1 MVAVL
6 LSVAMSDLLN
16 SKPAPQFSIAEFG
29 NPSNADICKMCQKP
43 ITATYYRV
51 NGAMV
56 CDGCADRVRR
66 GKPQDSHAAFVKA
79 VLFGLGGFVAGLIA
93 YAGFSI
99 MTGIQIGYLSLAVG
113 WIIGKAMMIGSGNI
127 GGRRYQIAAVFL
139 TYAAVSM
146 AAIPIALLYHP
157 GTGQTQ
163 TTNQSRAHAKD
174 STTVNQDSQT
184 QHANNNNDATG
195 KTGDDPPHRSA
206 VARMLIALG
215 KVALI
220 GLASP
225 FLEVA
230 EGVGGVIGLVIL
242 FVGMQFAW
250 KMTAS
255 RATISLEGPYQVSAS
270 AARGASA

>member
-1 MVAVL
+1 VAVV

-16 SKPAPQFSIAEFG
+16 PNPAPQFSIAEFG

-43 ITATYYRV
+43 ITATYYRA

-56 CDGCADRVRR
+56 CDSCADRVRR
-66 GKPQDSHAAFVKA
+66 GRPQDSHAAFVKA

-99 MTGIQIGYLSLAVG
+99 VTGIQIGYLSLAVG
-113 WIIGKAMMIGSGNI
+113 WMIGKAMMIGSGNI
-127 GGRRYQIAAVFL
+127 GGRRYQIAAVVL

-157 GTGQTQ
+157 QTGQTQ
-163 TTNQSRAHAKD
+163 TTNQSGATA
-174 STTVNQDSQT
+174 NQDAPT
-184 QHANNNNDATG
+184 QYAQSTDEPAA
-195 KTGDDPPHRSA
+195 KTGDEPSHRSA
-206 VARMLIALG
+206 IATLLIALG
-215 KVALI
+215 KLALI

-230 EGVGGVIGLVIL
+230 EGVGGVIGLIIL

-255 RATISLEGPYQVSAS
+255 KATLSVEGPYQVSPPAAS
-270 AARGASA
+270 GASA